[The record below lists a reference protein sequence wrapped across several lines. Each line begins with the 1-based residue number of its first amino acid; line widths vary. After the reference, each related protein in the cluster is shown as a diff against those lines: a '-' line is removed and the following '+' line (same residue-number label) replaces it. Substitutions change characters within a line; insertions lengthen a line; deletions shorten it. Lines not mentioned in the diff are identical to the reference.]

1 LTLVLRKHA
10 LTVAGSP
17 DGSGPSAAQ
26 LRKAFAPFRG
36 QRLGL
41 LLTFGHAA
49 TPAQGETLA
58 SAVNSQLATLLP
70 GLFTH
75 ETIRE
80 SYHFIDSANAG
91 SVDFNAYFFASTCGE
106 H

>member
-1 LTLVLRKHA
+1 MK
-10 LTVAGSP
+10 
-17 DGSGPSAAQ
+17 AAF
-26 LRKAFAPFRG
+26 RPFKG

-49 TPAQGETLA
+49 TPDQGEA
-58 SAVNSQLATLLP
+58 LATQVNKTLGVALP

-80 SYHFIDSANAG
+80 AYHWIDSVNPG
-91 SVDFNAYFFASTCGE
+91 SVDFNAYFFANTCGG